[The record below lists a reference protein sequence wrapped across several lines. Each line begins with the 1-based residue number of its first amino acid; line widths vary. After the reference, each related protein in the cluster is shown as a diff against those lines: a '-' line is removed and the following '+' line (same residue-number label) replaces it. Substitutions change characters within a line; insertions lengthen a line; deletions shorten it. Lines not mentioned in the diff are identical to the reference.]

1 MTRVTCFAVILKLM
15 KVTLRLRLPCRYLIK
30 LLRYHL
36 HHKPLFALVLHSAS
50 SSSADFIVYSLLP
63 VASAEY
69 GLSSPA
75 HVTIIR
81 ISHFP
86 NPLMPLPFITPEEVA
101 LTISIRPL
109 LLVSSP
115 LQAACLLC
123 STDPAV
129 MLSLTIALY
138 VNEFD
143 LECVF
148 VGLPPCVCVCVCVT
162 VSCRKPDHST
172 HASKREEE
180 GAAVRKRNAAL
191 QFLFSPVMRRGLAGR
206 FKRLM

>member
-1 MTRVTCFAVILKLM
+1 M

-36 HHKPLFALVLHSAS
+36 HHKPLFALVLLSAS

-148 VGLPPCVCVCVCVT
+148 VGLPPCVCVYVLPSAAGNLIT
-162 VSCRKPDHST
+162 ALMHQ
-172 HASKREEE
+172 RE
-180 GAAVRKRNAAL
+180 RKRG
-191 QFLFSPVMRRGLAGR
+191 QQWGR
-206 FKRLM
+206 EMQRCSSCFPLWWGEDWLGVSNVWCD